1 MIMRYSKF
9 GIYIVAAIVAAMT
22 VSRMAVSCD
31 STTQAENGHDYD
43 WEMMRSTALRHSPKC
58 RKCKEMRKQEVIE
71 IVDSILRDRIK
82 QHEE

>member
-9 GIYIVAAIVAAMT
+9 WIYIMAAIVAAMT
-22 VSRMAVSCD
+22 VSCD

-43 WEMMRSTALRHSPKC
+43 WEIMRSTVQRHSPKC

-71 IVDSILRDRIK
+71 IVDSILCDRITT
-82 QHEE
+82 EL

>member
-1 MIMRYSKF
+1 MRYSKF
-9 GIYIVAAIVAAMT
+9 LIYIVAATIAATT
-22 VSRMAVSCD
+22 VSACD